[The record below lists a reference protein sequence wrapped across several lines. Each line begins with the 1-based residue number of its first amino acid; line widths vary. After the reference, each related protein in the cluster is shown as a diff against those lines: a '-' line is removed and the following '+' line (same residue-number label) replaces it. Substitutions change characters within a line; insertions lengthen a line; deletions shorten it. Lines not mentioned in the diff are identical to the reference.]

1 MMKSP
6 PKFPRPGALPPTT
19 EPAAPVTVARPTAT
33 ATVGP
38 AQGASGTWHAVEL
51 VLELGA
57 GKRPSVEDALALAR
71 RAFDAFAPVEGASDR
86 RAFQEM
92 RASRRGAGGVVDS
105 RIVGVEAKTTWPV
118 RPDAAAMESLCAA
131 LAAAGYRVTLR
142 ERRVCSQRGCSSDA
156 FCDWHRA
163 DAVPPG
169 WFVADICGKHD
180 FKACTRCGSVYTLL
194 ATNVAGQSPSV
205 HCEVCSQVLVE
216 WGGSKRWDALLVKR
230 SEWTAQ

>member
-6 PKFPRPGALPPTT
+6 PKIPRPVPVTN
-19 EPAAPVTVARPTAT
+19 EPAPPVTIARPVATAT
-33 ATVGP
+33 AGP

-71 RAFDAFAPVEGASDR
+71 RAFEAFAPTEGATDR
-86 RAFQEM
+86 RAFQEL

-118 RPDAAAMESLCAA
+118 RPEAAAMESLCAV
-131 LAAAGYRVTLR
+131 LAAAGYRVALR

-156 FCDWHRA
+156 LCDWQRV

-169 WFVADICGKHD
+169 WFAADICGKHD
-180 FKACTRCGSVYTLL
+180 LKACTRCRSVYTLIS
-194 ATNVAGQSPSV
+194 TNVAGQSPSV

-216 WGGSKRWDALLVKR
+216 WGGSKRWDAQLVKR
-230 SEWTAQ
+230 GEWTAR